1 MEKQKIFNLLKTQR
15 LDKYYNKFLE
25 LGIESEQ
32 DFLDSITDKNLDDM
46 GFSVAEKNRFSKLTE
61 HIQRLGTAKEFE
73 VKKSL
78 ESYNLYFA
86 FPKCQAHNEIT
97 GMDPSQNTM
106 EDLMLRICHQKNM
119 DDMTSVCLFTTDGL
133 PLTDDPFFNTWSLKD
148 RHIENERK
156 LYAIFTPK
164 ENLKESPQCPSQANI
179 TNEGPNT
186 VRCHVMLKGIHEIH
200 VDLEQSTI
208 VDLRGR
214 LSLESGI
221 PAHVLHPKD
230 ENYSVSETLYDLGVT
245 EEEPVYFTL
254 SSFHDLVP
262 SFNDMFISDVKPMVQ
277 QSQKGLSV
285 FYSTLRAI
293 TMRHSGEDFK
303 KVIAYIRK
311 LSGCNPLAQ
320 SLYQLICK
328 TVNITR
334 IQKVAVV
341 EGLYF
346 LFRELLP
353 SPTKRTGDKII
364 EDWEVFEHAPVC
376 WAYLLS
382 HGENDS
388 LEHENYARISLKAQ
402 STGQRFSEPV
412 KVPGVPEIF
421 DREYVLEKIKDGE
434 KIPNCTMENLK
445 ETSIQ
450 RETDVERILLSVP
463 PFMDAFP
470 LWISYAPTQPASN
483 FEISTGKTYAQMNQD
498 LAKYEHLRITPPLQ
512 LKPLGVEG
520 PRLVFISEENLAI
533 YTSKD
538 KLTPQ
543 NIKVFDCLAGKEVT
557 VNVEELAN
565 KLRDARADLTFTV
578 TKTPKEAIVVLF
590 DSSSSMHE
598 ECFDAECQMKRIDA
612 IKQVFDSFSNRCMA
626 YDFDHV
632 ICLVKF
638 DSKVKTLHTFTENLE
653 TFKEY
658 VHSLQASGN
667 TKLYD
672 ALNHGVK
679 ELNKVRERFTDCRCR
694 ILCLTDGNDV
704 GSTIKPVDVA
714 KTLITSNII
723 VDSVLVGKVDN
734 TVLHGIS
741 NVTGLFASLYLS
753 LFLRLAK
760 AFLLHIKLPDTMSSC
775 VVGGC
780 CFKPNTSKEAVQLF
794 EMETVLSLEQ
804 RKNKNR
810 FDVSSL
816 QSEEDLKNIFKRHG
830 YDDKPEMKLPPQIN
844 NKVTMTQNALK
855 KKIQESKSNR
865 FLDKDKRILEE
876 LKSLHCDP
884 HPFCTVL
891 PSESD
896 INAETSFYF
905 ESKNMQTH
913 VLAEEFMCS
922 KEKYE
927 EEARKNTQ
935 TNAGPSIDDM
945 EKKYVGP
952 ELSKITLPPNLVCYL
967 TTKLFVDP
975 VKTKDGFTYER
986 KAIEKHLKRYV
997 ETVLC
1002 LLGDATPT
1010 LTVLPP
1016 SSVQL
1021 QQEKVTLVCLANKGF
1036 PSDWKLSWKV
1046 AGSSWSSGVS
1056 QSSGLLQKDGLY
1068 SWSSTLTLQKEE
1080 WLKKTVTCEAT
1091 KDSQSPVTQTLSR
1104 EQCAEEESSVL
1115 PLPAGG
1121 GQTPPRDAFQGYRR
1135 LSIDD
1140 YLPPGQSTGYD
1151 SDDPSNERRYD
1162 TYVLPKD
1169 GFHSVLLKARHSLEI
1184 HPRNESTQ
1192 F

>member
-1 MEKQKIFNLLKTQR
+1 M
-15 LDKYYNKFLE
+15 
-25 LGIESEQ
+25 
-32 DFLDSITDKNLDDM
+32 
-46 GFSVAEKNRFSKLTE
+46 
-61 HIQRLGTAKEFE
+61 
-73 VKKSL
+73 
-78 ESYNLYFA
+78 NLYEFL
-86 FPKCQAHNEIT
+86 FCSCT

-230 ENYSVSETLYDLGVT
+230 ENYSVSDTLYDLGVT

-382 HGENDS
+382 HGENES

-741 NVTGLFASLYLS
+741 NVTG
-753 LFLRLAK
+753 
-760 AFLLHIKLPDTMSSC
+760 
-775 VVGGC
+775 GC

-830 YDDKPEMKLPPQIN
+830 YDDKPETKLPPQIN

-896 INAETSFYF
+896 ITFWKILMQGPPDTPYENGVF
-905 ESKNMQTH
+905 ELYCQFGQDYPVKPPAVKFFTPIYHCNVNSVGRICHNIFDRNYSAQITMREILDAIYGLLIVPEPEDPLDS

-935 TNAGPSIDDM
+935 TNAGPSMDDI

-986 KAIEKHLKRYV
+986 KAIEKHLKSYR
-997 ETVLC
+997 TDPQTNK
-1002 LLGDATPT
+1002 LLRRTDLKP
-1010 LTVLPP
+1010 
-1016 SSVQL
+1016 
-1021 QQEKVTLVCLANKGF
+1021 
-1036 PSDWKLSWKV
+1036 D
-1046 AGSSWSSGVS
+1046 
-1056 QSSGLLQKDGLY
+1056 
-1068 SWSSTLTLQKEE
+1068 KE
-1080 WLKKTVTCEAT
+1080 
-1091 KDSQSPVTQTLSR
+1091 
-1104 EQCAEEESSVL
+1104 
-1115 PLPAGG
+1115 
-1121 GQTPPRDAFQGYRR
+1121 
-1135 LSIDD
+1135 I
-1140 YLPPGQSTGYD
+1140 
-1151 SDDPSNERRYD
+1151 
-1162 TYVLPKD
+1162 
-1169 GFHSVLLKARHSLEI
+1169 LKAVKKFR
-1184 HPRNESTQ
+1184 RTQ
-1192 F
+1192 IQETAV

>member
-230 ENYSVSETLYDLGVT
+230 ENYSVSDTLYDLGVT

-382 HGENDS
+382 HGENES

-741 NVTGLFASLYLS
+741 NVTG
-753 LFLRLAK
+753 
-760 AFLLHIKLPDTMSSC
+760 
-775 VVGGC
+775 GC

-830 YDDKPEMKLPPQIN
+830 YDDKPETKLPPQIN

-896 INAETSFYF
+896 ITFWKILMQGPPDTPYENGVF
-905 ESKNMQTH
+905 ELYCQFGQDYPVKPPAVKFFTPIYHCNVNSVGRICHNIFDRNYSAQITMREILDAIYGLLIVPEPEDPLDS

-935 TNAGPSIDDM
+935 TNAGPSMDDI

-986 KAIEKHLKRYV
+986 KAIEKHLKSYR
-997 ETVLC
+997 TDPQTNK
-1002 LLGDATPT
+1002 LLRRTDLKP
-1010 LTVLPP
+1010 
-1016 SSVQL
+1016 
-1021 QQEKVTLVCLANKGF
+1021 
-1036 PSDWKLSWKV
+1036 D
-1046 AGSSWSSGVS
+1046 
-1056 QSSGLLQKDGLY
+1056 
-1068 SWSSTLTLQKEE
+1068 KE
-1080 WLKKTVTCEAT
+1080 
-1091 KDSQSPVTQTLSR
+1091 
-1104 EQCAEEESSVL
+1104 
-1115 PLPAGG
+1115 
-1121 GQTPPRDAFQGYRR
+1121 
-1135 LSIDD
+1135 I
-1140 YLPPGQSTGYD
+1140 
-1151 SDDPSNERRYD
+1151 
-1162 TYVLPKD
+1162 
-1169 GFHSVLLKARHSLEI
+1169 LKAVKKFR
-1184 HPRNESTQ
+1184 RTQ
-1192 F
+1192 IQETAV